1 MFLSPEQLSF
11 TSSLAVTKPRISSLL
26 EKGSGTINE
35 DVILRGKNRIYGV
48 FDGATSLVQTRYTDG
63 LTGGLLAAQICAQT
77 FGESNEALSASASQ
91 ANARIKAEAVASGV
105 DFKSKEEMWSTSAA
119 VIRLEDD
126 SFSWCQIGDS
136 HILAIYW
143 DNSYRLLSVDPEH
156 DRETF
161 QAWKRH
167 AAVVSGTIMEV
178 MAEEILQ
185 VRRGMNINY
194 GVLNGEP
201 EALEFLHSGEESL
214 QGVRDIVLFSD
225 GLLPP
230 RRNPAAPID
239 LDTIISL
246 YIQGGLTAIRE
257 HVRTT
262 ELTDIG
268 CRIYPRFK
276 THDDISAVA
285 LSFST

>member
-1 MFLSPEQLSF
+1 MYLSPEQLPFS
-11 TSSLAVTKPRISSLL
+11 SSLTVTTPRISTLL
-26 EKGSGTINE
+26 EKGSGPINE
-35 DVILRGKNRIYGV
+35 DVILRGKNQTYGV

-77 FGESNEALSASASQ
+77 FGELSEDLSACACQ
-91 ANARIKAEAVASGV
+91 ANAGIKAEAVASGV
-105 DFKSKEEMWSTSAA
+105 NFESKEGLWSTSAA

-143 DNSYRLLSVDPEH
+143 DNSYRLLSVDPGH
-156 DRETF
+156 DRETLL
-161 QAWKRH
+161 AWKRQ
-167 AAVVSGTIMEV
+167 AATASGTIMEV
-178 MAEEILQ
+178 MAEEILH
-185 VRRGMNINY
+185 VRRCMNINY

-201 EALEFLHSGEESL
+201 EALDFLQSGEESL

-230 RRNPAAPID
+230 RKNPEAPID
-239 LDTIISL
+239 LDAIVSR
-246 YIQGGLTAIRE
+246 YNQGGLNAIRE

>member
-1 MFLSPEQLSF
+1 MYLSPEQLSF
-11 TSSLAVTKPRISSLL
+11 SSSLTVTAPRISTLL
-26 EKGSGTINE
+26 EKGSGEINE
-35 DVILRGKNRIYGV
+35 DVILRGKNRTYGV
-48 FDGATSLVQTRYTDG
+48 FDGATSLVQTSYTDG

-77 FGESNEALSASASQ
+77 FGESSKALSSCALQ
-91 ANARIKAEAVASGV
+91 ANAKIKAEAVAAGV
-105 DFKSKEEMWSTSAA
+105 NFKSKEELWSTSAA
-119 VIRLEDD
+119 VIRFEDD

-136 HILAIYW
+136 HILVIYW
-143 DNSYRLLSVDPEH
+143 DNSYRLLSVDPGH
-156 DRETF
+156 DRETLL
-161 QAWKRH
+161 AWKRH
-167 AAVVSGTIMEV
+167 ASAVSGTIMEV

-201 EALEFLHSGEESL
+201 EALNFLQSGEESL
-214 QGVRDIVLFSD
+214 QGVKDIVLFSD

-230 RRNPAAPID
+230 RKNPGAPID
-239 LDTIISL
+239 LDAIVFW
-246 YIQGGLTAIRE
+246 YNQGGLNAIRE

>member
-11 TSSLAVTKPRISSLL
+11 PSSLAVTTPRISTLL

-35 DVILRGKNRIYGV
+35 DVILRGKNGTYGV

-77 FGESNEALSASASQ
+77 FGELSEDLSACACQ
-91 ANARIKAEAVASGV
+91 ANARIKAEAVATGV
-105 DFKSKEEMWSTSAA
+105 NFKCKEELWSTSAA

-126 SFSWCQIGDS
+126 SFSWCQLGDS
-136 HILAIYW
+136 HILAVYW
-143 DNSYRLLSVDPEH
+143 DNSYRLLSVDPGH
-156 DRETF
+156 DRETLL
-161 QAWKRH
+161 AWKRQ
-167 AAVVSGTIMEV
+167 AATAPGTIMEV
-178 MAEEILQ
+178 MAEEILH

-201 EALEFLHSGEESL
+201 EALHFLHCGKESL
-214 QGVRDIVLFSD
+214 QGVRNIVIFSD

-230 RRNPAAPID
+230 RENPAAPID
-239 LDTIISL
+239 LDAIVSL
-246 YIQGGLTAIRE
+246 YMQGGLTGIRE
-257 HVRTT
+257 YVRST